1 MAVTSIGIP
10 GTHSGSEAL
19 LGQSYR
25 FLDSMILQ
33 VAAEKFDAGVLLDFW
48 GDLAGGGSD
57 TMAKRRVG
65 GIGWGASFTTMGSE
79 TEQIS
84 PSAMSAAMDT
94 ISIGRHGLA
103 FEESFTRAIL
113 AGDGVTLEAI
123 ANTMVS
129 SASKKLR
136 SLLCAH
142 IAASFGSNVADA
154 AATADVD
161 DCIAAR
167 AAFEDYA
174 GFDASVPLIAL
185 LHGTQIKHI
194 RASARSE
201 AALKF
206 PERFDADQSIQS
218 QSGYRFSF
226 LGIDFYA
233 SQDITLSSSDYFGGI
248 WQKGAVGWA
257 KASPSAVGDIQDANP
272 VFVDELGMVIT
283 RDTRGGQ
290 ATKRIDANLFAGI
303 GQLSTDVIP
312 AFLWR
317 NQSA

>member
-10 GTHSGSEAL
+10 GTHAAAEAL
-19 LGQSYR
+19 LGLSFNY
-25 FLDSMILQ
+25 LDAMILQ
-33 VAAEKFDAGVLLDFW
+33 VAAEKFDASLLLDFW
-48 GDLAGGGSD
+48 GDLSGSNSD

-79 TEQIS
+79 TEQIA
-84 PSAMSAAMDT
+84 PSALSAAMDT
-94 ISIGRHGLA
+94 ISVARHGLA

-113 AGDGVTLEAI
+113 SGDGVTLEAI
-123 ANTMVS
+123 ATTIVLTG
-129 SASKKLR
+129 SKKLR

-142 IAASFGSNVADA
+142 IASNFGSNVADA

-167 AAFEDYA
+167 AAFEDYP
-174 GFDASVPLIAL
+174 GFDASAPITAL

-194 RASARSE
+194 RASARGE
-201 AALKF
+201 TALKF
-206 PERFDADQSIQS
+206 PERFDADQSIQN
-218 QSGYRFSF
+218 QAGFRFRF
-226 LGIDFYA
+226 LGMDYYA
-233 SQDITLSSSDYFGGI
+233 SQDVTLSSSDYFGGV
-248 WQKGAVGWA
+248 WQRGAVGWC

-272 VFVDELGMVIT
+272 VFVDDLGMVVT
-283 RDTRGGQ
+283 KDTRGSQ
-290 ATKRIDANLFAGI
+290 ALKRIDANMFAGV
-303 GQLSTDVIP
+303 GQLSTDVAP